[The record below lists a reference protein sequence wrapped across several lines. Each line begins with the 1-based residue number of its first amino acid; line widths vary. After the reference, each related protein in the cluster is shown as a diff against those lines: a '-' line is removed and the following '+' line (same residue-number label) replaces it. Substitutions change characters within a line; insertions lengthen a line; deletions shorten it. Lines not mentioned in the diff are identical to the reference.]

1 MADQFTVQV
10 RLQGQNQLT
19 PAVNQAQQSLRGLTQ
34 EAGRTNA
41 AMSQLKTVGMGLFAG
56 VTLAGVARMAEDL
69 YATGMAAQRAG
80 NLFRSFGAQIG
91 DTDTM
96 LARLRET
103 TRGVVKDVD
112 LMNAANSMLSMGL
125 AKNAADVERLTNIGV
140 TFAQAMGQDVGTSLE
155 NLNMLLANQSYL
167 RLDTLG
173 ISSSQVRELAAQ
185 YRAAGM
191 DSSEAFTAAFMDV
204 AEGKLPQMAAVADA
218 TVTELQKMQ
227 TSLDNWWADFGNR
240 FATGVNGLIGIATH
254 GGQAIRAALFGT
266 ESIWAENIAAGAP
279 GASAAAGVYANLF
292 ATSGQSA
299 GALSGQN
306 IQGALTAAIMTKQAG
321 IDMGN
326 PAFMEVLARQAF
338 GVGANDALLQTD
350 SGQMMLQ
357 QAASVVSWFNQYT
370 AIVDEARAD
379 IAQTRTGRTSRSATA
394 RPGFAAG
401 DFADISMG
409 SMYSAYIMSAEKQ
422 AQQLQTLLGGASM
435 VGGLQIISPQAA
447 QDAENMA
454 YAIETLVERLAGAG
468 LEDSFLAP
476 LQAAAQASREGA
488 DAAAQWA
495 ANLENATLSQR
506 FGQTSGGARQ
516 EMYDSVLQAMRT
528 AGMGDDQLAALSQ
541 QFGMDSGAVTGM
553 SAQWHNTVAP
563 LLAEIGTQLGG
574 EAVSIWLDAYDAAQ
588 REAMQRGYTGPLAL
602 DLISQQAG
610 IIPLQGD
617 FSGGGGASDYT
628 VKAGDTVW
636 GLARAAGQ
644 TPLEYM
650 AAHGLSDSFL
660 RVGQTI
666 TGGGSDS
673 GRIWGWDPSEIT
685 ASMDEAATSASGITD
700 EMTTATETLQTGL
713 DTAFGKQ
720 YRVEMA
726 LDVTDINVTPAF
738 KNALTQVVAE
748 IVRGQGGSTPGQTH
762 SGGRS
767 SRTSD

>member
-1 MADQFTVQV
+1 MADQYTVTV

-19 PAVNQAQQSLRGLTQ
+19 PAVGQATQSLRGLTQ

-41 AMSQLKTVGMGLFAG
+41 AMNQLKTIGMGLFAG
-56 VTLAGVARMAEDL
+56 VSAAGVVRMAEDL
-69 YATGMAAQRAG
+69 YQTGMAAQRAG

-91 DTDTM
+91 DTDAV
-96 LARLRET
+96 LARMRET

-125 AKNAADVERLTNIGV
+125 AKNAEDVQRLTDIGV
-140 TFAQAMGQDVGTSLE
+140 TFAQAMGQDVGASLE
-155 NLNMLLANQSYL
+155 NLNMILANQSYL

-191 DSSEAFTAAFMDV
+191 DSSEAFTAAFLDV

-218 TVTELQKMQ
+218 TVTEIQKLQ
-227 TSLDNWWADFGNR
+227 TSMDNWWADFGER

-447 QDAENMA
+447 QDAENAA
-454 YAIETLVERLAGAG
+454 YALETLVSRLAGAG

-476 LQAAAQASREGA
+476 LQAAARASREGA

-495 ANLENATLSQR
+495 ANLENASLSQL
-506 FGQTSGGARQ
+506 FGQAGGGRLGELNAGLLDVLRGRGMDGGALQGLQDALFLASGQ
-516 EMYDSVLQAMRT
+516 ETAASLQYRDEVLPMIADIYEQFGQEAAIEAIRAYNAGAEAAALQGRGGQTLDLT
-528 AGMGDDQLAALSQ
+528 AALGYSYTMPGTGKQFTVNPGDTPGAIAAREGMTVDEVLAATGARNAYSMPVGT
-541 QFGMDSGAVTGM
+541 FGMA
-553 SAQWHNTVAP
+553 
-563 LLAEIGTQLGG
+563 
-574 EAVSIWLDAYDAAQ
+574 
-588 REAMQRGYTGPLAL
+588 
-602 DLISQQAG
+602 
-610 IIPLQGD
+610 
-617 FSGGGGASDYT
+617 GGGDL
-628 VKAGDTVW
+628 VQVV
-636 GLARAAGQ
+636 Q
-644 TPLEYM
+644 
-650 AAHGLSDSFL
+650 
-660 RVGQTI
+660 
-666 TGGGSDS
+666 
-673 GRIWGWDPSEIT
+673 
-685 ASMDEAATSASGITD
+685 EAATSASGITD

-713 DTAFGKQ
+713 DTAFGKR

-748 IVRGQGGSTPGQTH
+748 IVRGQGGTTPGQTH

>member
-1 MADQFTVQV
+1 MADSAYQV
-10 RLQGQNQLT
+10 SIVLKGQNQLT
-19 PAVNQAQQSLRGLTQ
+19 PAVNQATQSLTKLNQ
-34 EAGRTNA
+34 EATRTNA
-41 AMSQLKTVGMGLFAG
+41 AMNQLKTVGMGLFAG

-91 DTDTM
+91 DTDAV
-96 LARLRET
+96 LARLRQT

-125 AKNAADVERLTNIGV
+125 AKNAEDVQRLTDIGV
-140 TFAQAMGQDVGTSLE
+140 TFAQAMGQDVGASLE
-155 NLNMLLANQSYL
+155 NLNMILANQSYL

-173 ISSSQVRELAAQ
+173 ISSSEVRELAAQ

-191 DSSEAFTAAFMDV
+191 DSSEAFTAAFLDV

-218 TVTELQKMQ
+218 TVTEIQKLQ
-227 TSLDNWWADFGNR
+227 TSMDNWWADFGER

-254 GGQAIRAALFGT
+254 GGQAIQAALFGN
-266 ESIWAENIAAGAP
+266 ESVWAGNIAAGAP
-279 GASAAAGVYANLF
+279 GASAAAGVYADLF
-292 ATSGQSA
+292 AASGQSA

-306 IQGALTAAIMTKQAG
+306 IQGALAAAIMAKQAG

-326 PAFMEVLARQAF
+326 PAFMEVLARQTF
-338 GVGANDALLQTD
+338 GVGANDALLRTD

-370 AIVDEARAD
+370 AIVDEARAGVSQ
-379 IAQTRTGRTSRSATA
+379 IGGVSRSATA

-409 SMYSAYIMSAEKQ
+409 SMYSAYIMSAERQ

-447 QDAENMA
+447 QDAENAA
-454 YAIETLVERLAGAG
+454 YAIETLVARLAGAG

-495 ANLENATLSQR
+495 ANLENASLSQL
-506 FGQTSGGARQ
+506 FGQTGGGRLGELNAGLLSTLQGRGMDGGALQGLQDALFLASGQ
-516 EMYDSVLQAMRT
+516 ETAASLQYRNEVLPMIADIYEQFGQEAAIEAIRAYN
-528 AGMGDDQLAALSQ
+528 AGAESAALQGRGGQILDLAAALGYSYT
-541 QFGMDSGAVTGM
+541 M
-553 SAQWHNTVAP
+553 P
-563 LLAEIGTQLGG
+563 GT
-574 EAVSIWLDAYDAAQ
+574 
-588 REAMQRGYTGPLAL
+588 
-602 DLISQQAG
+602 
-610 IIPLQGD
+610 
-617 FSGGGGASDYT
+617 GGGGSFT
-628 VKAGDTVW
+628 VNPGDTPGAVAART
-636 GLARAAGQ
+636 GMTVDQVLAATGAANAYSMPVGTFGSPGGDLVQ
-644 TPLEYM
+644 ITQD
-650 AAHGLSDSFL
+650 AADN
-660 RVGQTI
+660 V
-666 TGGGSDS
+666 
-673 GRIWGWDPSEIT
+673 
-685 ASMDEAATSASGITD
+685 AEAADNATGITD

-748 IVRGQGGSTPGQTH
+748 IVRAQGGSTPGQTH